1 MNTPQKKGT
10 KAKQALPNNPQKN
23 EKEVEVTFVKNAT
36 EKPRIDIRNLP
47 YSKNGKGDIFIMS
60 NGKANAVKNAGK
72 TAEADNLNAPIETK
86 QSNTPGEDEIL
97 KRIKSYTDR
106 ATSQTLNE
114 DESQMLAK
122 LLLKALA
129 PPAEMVFIQDGS
141 DEDFSAMEAFAN
153 YTEADRIRNDEAM
166 GKIIT
171 NVSMALG
178 KELGYFMVKNNYHF
192 PSSEVVNAF
201 CEANNLPPDLFTK
214 GIVICHIFF
223 KEFIAQGCHPIII
236 MLNAY
241 KILSTPQKL
250 VEAIEVAARYYYD
263 QALRTNKI

>member
-1 MNTPQKKGT
+1 
-10 KAKQALPNNPQKN
+10 
-23 EKEVEVTFVKNAT
+23 
-36 EKPRIDIRNLP
+36 
-47 YSKNGKGDIFIMS
+47 
-60 NGKANAVKNAGK
+60 
-72 TAEADNLNAPIETK
+72 
-86 QSNTPGEDEIL
+86 
-97 KRIKSYTDR
+97 
-106 ATSQTLNE
+106 
-114 DESQMLAK
+114 
-122 LLLKALA
+122 
-129 PPAEMVFIQDGS
+129 MVFIKDGS
-141 DEDFSAMEAFAN
+141 DEDLSAMEAFAN

-223 KEFIAQGCHPIII
+223 NEFIAQGCHPIII

-263 QALRTNKI
+263 QALWINKI